1 MKSKVRGRG
10 RGRAI
15 LSCDK
20 TELNNAEKVT
30 SKGVDVTFKSD
41 QESTQ
46 MDTPKPSADTEQ
58 DDERKN
64 QFAFD
69 TESNMLQHIGTSNYL
84 NNLILCYMS
93 QCLYVVPCSIPY
105 RMLITSQA
113 IYLKHFI

>member
-1 MKSKVRGRG
+1 M
-10 RGRAI
+10 
-15 LSCDK
+15 
-20 TELNNAEKVT
+20 NNAEKVT